1 MKNLSL
7 RTRVTAAATAATTL
21 VVLIVSVIAWT
32 QITDSASGALNG
44 KVDTLSAAMQP
55 NISALNWATVQ
66 QSQSDGALVTFRF
79 EGNKVAGTA
88 IDIPPRPPGTGDMTI
103 NGKRY
108 RVKTNS
114 VIDTPQLQQLAQVS
128 VAVPLQPTLD
138 RINRQHWALVGIAL
152 GAIALSALV
161 AWLLGGLAVRPLR
174 RLADRTATLPIDPG
188 TDNRRRAR
196 LLEITG
202 AREATEI
209 ATAMDSLLG
218 RVDAEHARTADALAT
233 SRDFASVSA
242 HELRTPLTA
251 MRTDLEVLAT
261 MNPSEADR
269 AAIIDDLRTSHARVV
284 ETLAAL
290 ESLAKGS
297 LGGAPRDAID
307 LGDLVDRVVTESARN
322 HPGLQIAQ
330 AQSDGP
336 VPATVIESGIRM
348 VLENAVKNA
357 VRHGGA
363 TRVDI
368 AADCVPSGWRIRV
381 DDNGRGIPI
390 AERGRLFERFA
401 RGDSA
406 EPGSG
411 LGLALVAQQA
421 ELHGGTATLADSPLG
436 GTRLEVTG
444 RSETPGWSDATASST
459 ITTHPPAVA
468 NPPSAPA

>member
-1 MKNLSL
+1 MNNLSL
-7 RTRVTAAATAATTL
+7 RTRVTLAATAATTL

-79 EGNKVAGTA
+79 EGAKVAGTA
-88 IDIPPRPPGTGDMTI
+88 VDIPLRAPGTGDMTI

-108 RVKTNS
+108 RVKTNY

-138 RINRQHWALVGIAL
+138 RIDRQHWALVGIAV
-152 GAIALSALV
+152 GAIALSALL

-174 RLADRTATLPIDPG
+174 RLADRTATLPVDPG

-196 LLEITG
+196 LLDITG

-233 SRDFASVSA
+233 ARDFSSVSA

-269 AAIIDDLRTSHARVV
+269 AAIIGDLRTSHARVV
-284 ETLAAL
+284 ETLGAL
-290 ESLAKGS
+290 ESLAQGS
-297 LGGAPRDAID
+297 LGGAPRDAVD
-307 LGDLVDRVVTESARN
+307 LADLVDRVVTEATRS
-322 HPGLQIAQ
+322 HPGLQIIQ
-330 AQSDGP
+330 GQPDGP

-363 TRVDI
+363 TRVVI
-368 AADCVPSGWRIRV
+368 TAEYLPGAWRLRV
-381 DDNGRGIPI
+381 DDNGRGIPE
-390 AERGRLFERFA
+390 ADRGRLFERFV
-401 RGDSA
+401 RGDSP

-421 ELHGGTATLADSPLG
+421 ELHGGTATLTDSPLG

-444 RSETPGWSDATASST
+444 GQVGATESRPAAASQ
-459 ITTHPPAVA
+459 
-468 NPPSAPA
+468 PSAPA